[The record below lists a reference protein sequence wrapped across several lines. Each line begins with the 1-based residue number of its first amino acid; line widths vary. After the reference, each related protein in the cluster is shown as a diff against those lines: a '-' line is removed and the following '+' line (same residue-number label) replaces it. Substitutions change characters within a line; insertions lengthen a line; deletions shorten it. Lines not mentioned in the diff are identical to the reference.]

1 MSYIAMWHRRNPQP
15 SVPEGINEHTN
26 LFEVMLFDYFIQL
39 LYTVFSYKQCCGY
52 PIFKVFLEP
61 PATHCTGD
69 RYVLG
74 EYISDYYKSSADYSI
89 FSSAL
94 FQAPD
99 RILHD
104 RLPLHLRNVSSQL
117 LKATHSQIQDGS
129 CCLQELLENRHRIPV
144 F

>member
-1 MSYIAMWHRRNPQP
+1 MWHRRNLQP
-15 SVPEGINEHTN
+15 SVSEGINENTN
-26 LFEVMLFDYFIQL
+26 FFEVMFFDYFIQL

-74 EYISDYYKSSADYSI
+74 EYISDYYKSSADTI
-89 FSSAL
+89 FSSEL
-94 FQAPD
+94 FRAPD
-99 RILHD
+99 HILHD
-104 RLPLHLRNVSSQL
+104 RPPLRLRNVSSQP
-117 LKATHSQIQDGS
+117 LKATRSQIQDGS
-129 CCLQELLENRHRIPV
+129 CCLQELLESRHRIPV